1 MSKIDDPIIIAEQMG
16 KHMPDYSP
24 KCSECG
30 EKLNDQAT
38 HLIRRKKFIYTLYS
52 IYLIMV

>member
-38 HLIRRKKFIYTLYS
+38 HLIRRKKFIYT
-52 IYLIMV
+52 